1 MADVCTRSFRLNREE
16 KQMNYRTLLKFVA
29 FLVVTSCAVRGS
41 AAPENYTIDAAHTSI
56 VFSVGHSGLSYTYGF
71 FRRASGSYVLDEAN
85 PGNSQFQL
93 VIEADSLDTN
103 HAKRDEHLRGPDFF
117 NVQQFPTITFQ
128 STGCTFSN
136 TPERGPE
143 YLVTGNLKL
152 HGIERQVKL
161 PLRMLAKGLG
171 PYKDQRTGFLCQY
184 DLKRSDYGMTEL
196 LKDNLVG
203 DAVSI
208 TISFEG
214 YVPNSAQPRR

>member
-1 MADVCTRSFRLNREE
+1 MNR
-16 KQMNYRTLLKFVA
+16 RTTIVFAASLAATLLA
-29 FLVVTSCAVRGS
+29 TRGAT
-41 AAPENYTIDAAHTSI
+41 AADNYTIDPAHTSI

-71 FRRASGSYVLDEAN
+71 FRRASGSYVIDEAN
-85 PGNSQFQL
+85 PANCRFQL

-103 HAKRDEHLRGPDFF
+103 HQKRDEHLRGPDFF

-128 STGCTFSN
+128 STGCTLSN
-136 TPERGPE
+136 TPERGEE
-143 YLVTGNLKL
+143 YLVTGNLKM
-152 HGIERQVKL
+152 HGVERQVKI

-214 YVPNSAQPRR
+214 FVPNSATQPRR

>member
-1 MADVCTRSFRLNREE
+1 MFHRTKIAAATALSIVTLAARHAPAADS
-16 KQMNYRTLLKFVA
+16 
-29 FLVVTSCAVRGS
+29 
-41 AAPENYTIDAAHTSI
+41 YTIDPAHTSI

-71 FRRASGSYVLDEAN
+71 FRRASGSYVIDKAN
-85 PGNSQFQL
+85 PNNSRFQL

-117 NVQQFPTITFQ
+117 NVQQFPTIRFE
-128 STGCTFSN
+128 STRCDFSE
-136 TPERGPE
+136 TPERGRE
-143 YLVTGNLKL
+143 FLLTGNLTM
-152 HGIERQVKL
+152 HGVTRQVKI
-161 PLRMLAKGLG
+161 PLRMLAEGLG
-171 PYKDQRTGFLCQY
+171 PYKDRRTGFLCQY

-214 YVPNSAQPRR
+214 YIPNSAAPPR

>member
-1 MADVCTRSFRLNREE
+1 
-16 KQMNYRTLLKFVA
+16 MNYRTNLVA
-29 FLVVTSCAVRGS
+29 LVVAVFGTLTTRDVP
-41 AAPENYTIDAAHTSI
+41 AAENYTIDPAHTSI

-71 FRRASGSYVLDEAN
+71 FRRMSGNYVLDEAN
-85 PGNSQFQL
+85 PANSRFQL

-128 STGCTFSN
+128 STGCNFSN

-143 YLVTGNLKL
+143 YLVTGILKM
-152 HGIERQVKL
+152 HGVERQVKI

-184 DLKRSDYGMTEL
+184 ELKRSDFRMTEL

-214 YVPNSAQPRR
+214 YIPNSAQPRR